1 MSDQKANP
9 KEYASFIL
17 ASGSPRRHELLVDL
31 VQAFDVITTETEE
44 LVSHNDGPAALVMEN
59 ARRKAQPVAELHTG
73 AWVLGADTIVS
84 IGDEI
89 LGKPADLDEAASML
103 RLLSG
108 KTHSVRTG
116 LCLARKDSAYEG
128 TRVETSKVTF
138 RSLTDATIDAYFAE
152 VDPLDKAGAYAIQT
166 RSDLIIDRFS
176 GSRSNV
182 IGLPLEMLGDW
193 LREVGI
199 L

>member
-1 MSDQKANP
+1 MSNKKANP

-17 ASGSPRRHELLVDL
+17 ASGSPRRRELLVDL
-31 VQAFDVITTETEE
+31 VETFDVITTEAEE
-44 LVSHNDGPAALVMEN
+44 LVFHDDGPAALVMEN
-59 ARRKAQPVAELHTG
+59 ARRKARPVADFRTG

-84 IGDEI
+84 IGEKM
-89 LGKPADLDEAASML
+89 LGKPRDIAEASEML

-108 KTHSVRTG
+108 RTHCVRTG
-116 LCLARKDSAYEG
+116 LCLTHKDSSYEEV
-128 TRVETSKVTF
+128 RVETSKVTF
-138 RSLTDATIDAYFAE
+138 RSLTDATINAYFTE

-166 RSDLIIDRFS
+166 RSELIIQRFS
-176 GSRSNV
+176 GSHSNV

-193 LREVGI
+193 LREVKV

>member
-17 ASGSPRRHELLVDL
+17 ASGSPRRRELLVDL
-31 VQAFDVITTETEE
+31 VQTFNVITTEAEE
-44 LVSHNDGPAALVMEN
+44 LVFHDDGPAALVMEN
-59 ARRKAQPVAELHTG
+59 ARRKARPVADFRTG
-73 AWVLGADTIVS
+73 SWVLGADTIVS
-84 IGDEI
+84 IGDKM
-89 LGKPADLDEAASML
+89 LGKPTDIAEAAEML

-108 KTHSVRTG
+108 RTHSVRTG
-116 LCLARKDSAYEG
+116 ICLAHKDSDYEEA
-128 TRVETSKVTF
+128 RVETSKVTF
-138 RSLTDATIDAYFAE
+138 RMMTDATIDAYFAE

-182 IGLPLEMLGDW
+182 IGLPLEMLADW
-193 LREVGI
+193 LREVGV

>member
-1 MSDQKANP
+1 MSDQTANP
-9 KEYASFIL
+9 KEYESFIL
-17 ASGSPRRHELLVDL
+17 ASGSPRRHELLVNL
-31 VQAFDVITTETEE
+31 VQAFEVISTEAEE

-59 ARRKAQPVAELHTG
+59 ARRKARPVTELRTG

-84 IGDEI
+84 IGDKI
-89 LGKPADLDEAASML
+89 FGKPADLTEAASML

-108 KTHSVRTG
+108 KTHCVRTG
-116 LCLARKDSAYEG
+116 ICLAHKDFAYEEA
-128 TRVETSKVTF
+128 RVETSKVSF
-138 RSLTDATIDAYFAE
+138 RMMTDATIDAYFAE

-166 RSDLIIDRFS
+166 RPDLIIDSFS

-193 LREVGI
+193 LREVEVI
-199 L
+199 